1 MHITG
6 ITVIIQ
12 KDLSVQFMYQIVND
26 ITLHNKDN
34 IILRL
39 VTKYNIKI
47 TPDALRIN

>member
-6 ITVIIQ
+6 TNVITQ
-12 KDLSVQFMYQIVND
+12 KDLSVQLMYQIVND
-26 ITLHNKDN
+26 FTLLNKDN
-34 IILRL
+34 IIFRL